1 MSRMV
6 VIGQWARYAL
16 LAVIGIAVIG
26 WLVSFPFRGEP
37 DAAPAVEPTIEPAAA
52 TPTPTPTADPDRRF
66 LALDAGGVLWRGTAG
81 SCVAGIGPTLER
93 TTDAVTWRPAT
104 PADAAEL
111 LALVPGDAADQATVA
126 IALTDGSCTVAGRQT
141 NADGTAWEE
150 APAVEWADEPHDA
163 DVLAT
168 TPGPLEG
175 TVMIARRLAG
185 CDGVF
190 FTAEGAG
197 LDPSTVCETSLDPD
211 APIAIDHADEKL
223 FVWSGDILTTVFG

>member
-16 LAVIGIAVIG
+16 LAIIGIAVVA
-26 WLVSFPFRGEP
+26 WLVSLPFRGEP
-37 DAAPAVEPTIEPAAA
+37 DAAPAAEPTIEPAAA
-52 TPTPTPTADPDRRF
+52 TPSPTPTADPYRRF

-150 APAVEWADEPHDA
+150 AVEAPEAPE
-163 DVLAT
+163 V
-168 TPGPLEG
+168 P
-175 TVMIARRLAG
+175 
-185 CDGVF
+185 
-190 FTAEGAG
+190 EGALAVTDDG
-197 LDPSTVCETSLDPD
+197 YVARAADDCEGIAFAALDGTWQTCGPGMDP
-211 APIAIDHADEKL
+211 AQPIAIDVADGTL
-223 FVWSGDILTTVFG
+223 YIWTADVVTSLPVS